1 MRYLSVLLVL
11 SMAACAGDDNDC
23 VGNDCVCTDAGAC
36 EIDCGDQCNAIC
48 ERSDVCSSSCGDD
61 CDLVCRDAD
70 RCDGVCGDGCFATCE
85 RLGTC
90 VIDCG
95 EDCDVL
101 CSVVDDCDVSL
112 TTGSVTCDSSQC
124 TITCQTG
131 GVVDCGGNRFACDPS
146 WC

>member
-1 MRYLSVLLVL
+1 MSPGPIALPRCGTSCIAPAFGPGLGCATPGPMRYLPMLLVL
-11 SMAACAGDDNDC
+11 SMAGCAGDEDDC
-23 VGNDCVCTDAGAC
+23 VGGDCVCTDAGAC

-85 RLGTC
+85 RPGTC

-95 EDCDVL
+95 
-101 CSVVDDCDVSL
+101 
-112 TTGSVTCDSSQC
+112 
-124 TITCQTG
+124 
-131 GVVDCGGNRFACDPS
+131 
-146 WC
+146 